1 MEYEDRAY
9 YKRKEKGKKKREYQM
24 ERGWDRGRKDWAE
37 MSIMPYANELR
48 TLSHLNGYTGSY
60 SSNGL
65 VISVKYGLA
74 QPCKLQHNMCKN
86 TETKKTP
93 LMSRPMFSGCI
104 FSSF

>member
-1 MEYEDRAY
+1 
-9 YKRKEKGKKKREYQM
+9 M

-37 MSIMPYANELR
+37 VSIMPYPNELR
-48 TLSHLNGYTGSY
+48 TLSHLNGYTASY

-74 QPCKLQHNMCKN
+74 QHCKLQHNMCKN

-104 FSSF
+104 